1 MKILITGAF
10 GFVGT
15 NLSAYLAARGHE
27 LIALYGTRTQPS
39 AYTGFFTWD
48 QLDRI
53 DWAAID
59 AVIHL
64 AGKAH
69 DTRTASDPQSYF
81 DVNVGLTQKIVD
93 ACIGQGRQGPKAFVL
108 FSSVKAVADRVVGV
122 LREDDLP
129 APQTPYGKSK
139 LEAEK
144 VVLSAFGSEPS
155 VSRAYILRPCMIHG
169 LGSKGNLN
177 LMYEF
182 VRRGIP
188 WPLGAFE
195 NRRSFA
201 SIGNVCAAVE
211 ALLATHSVAA
221 GVYQVA
227 DDEPLAIND
236 VVRLIAESLGRESS
250 IWRIPTSLVTAA
262 ARTGDLLRLPLDS
275 ERLKKLTESY
285 VVSNEKLKQALGW
298 QRMPVE
304 ARDGLRQTFASFAG
318 ER

>member
-1 MKILITGAF
+1 MKILITGGS

-15 NLSAYLAARGHE
+15 NLAAYLAARGHE
-27 LIALYGTRTQPS
+27 LVAVGRDRRGATVFSNL
-39 AYTGFFTWD
+39 FTWD

-53 DWAAID
+53 DWAGVD

-69 DTRTASDPQSYF
+69 DTRNTTSPQAYF
-81 DVNVGLTQKIVD
+81 DVNVGLTQIIVD
-93 ACIGQGRQGPKAFVL
+93 ACVRSGGTGPKAFVL
-108 FSSVKAVADRVVGV
+108 FSSVKAVADRVDDM
-122 LREDDLP
+122 LCEDAVP
-129 APQTPYGKSK
+129 SPHTPYGKSK

-144 VVLSAFGSEPS
+144 VVRTAFAGESSATRS
-155 VSRAYILRPCMIHG
+155 YILRPCMIHG
-169 LGSKGNLN
+169 PGNKGNLN
-177 LMYEF
+177 RLYRI
-182 VRRGIP
+182 VQQGVP
-188 WPLGAFE
+188 WPFGAFE

-211 ALLATHSVAA
+211 ALLATHAPA

-227 DDEPLAIND
+227 DDEPLATND
-236 VVRLIAESLGRESS
+236 VVRLIAESLDREPR
-250 IWRIPTSLVTAA
+250 IWRVPASLVRAV
-262 ARTGDLLRLPLDS
+262 ARTGDLLHLPLDS

-285 VVSNEKLKQALGW
+285 VVSNEKLKHALAW

-304 ARDGLRQTFASFAG
+304 ARDGLRQTLASFAG